1 MPDKAEDVRRKALD
15 QHLKAMFRNLEQRPV
30 PEALRAVV
38 DQLEAAAETRDR
50 RTKKA

>member
-38 DQLEAAAETRDR
+38 DQLEAAARPAR
-50 RTKKA
+50 KARKA

>member
-30 PEALRAVV
+30 PAKLREVV
-38 DQLEAAAETRDR
+38 DQLEAAKLPER
-50 RTKKA
+50 RTRKV